1 MRAYSE
7 DLRIRV
13 IRAVE
18 EDGDSARGAGRRYG
32 VSESAAVKWVSRF
45 KQDGSIS
52 AHKTGR
58 PRGLKVMAYRD
69 FLVALMKDRDNTLDE
84 LQSALLEQHGMYA
97 SRALLWRFV
106 HDEGLSYK
114 KKPCTPVSRIALT
127 SPLPVGS
134 GNGGNIA

>member
-1 MRAYSE
+1 MARAYSE

-18 EDGDSARGAGRRYG
+18 DDGESARGAGRRYG
-32 VSESAAVKWVSRF
+32 VSESAAVKWVNRF

-52 AHKTGR
+52 AHKSGR
-58 PRGLKVMAYRD
+58 PRGLKVMAHRD
-69 FLVALMKDRDNTLDE
+69 FLVSLMKDRDNTLAE

-114 KKPCTPVSRIALT
+114 KNAARQ
-127 SPLPVGS
+127 
-134 GNGGNIA
+134 